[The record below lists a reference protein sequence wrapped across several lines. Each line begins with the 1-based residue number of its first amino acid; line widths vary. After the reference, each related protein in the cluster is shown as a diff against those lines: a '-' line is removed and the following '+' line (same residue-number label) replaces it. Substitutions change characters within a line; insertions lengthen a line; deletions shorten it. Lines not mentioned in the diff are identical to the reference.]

1 MAALR
6 VRVTTMHGF
15 RGLGVVELVSPWLG
29 SPPVLQHLAKLL
41 RAAALQGARRHCFVK
56 RTMVGTSVAVVTIG
70 ASVALPAAS
79 ATADQIGTTKG
90 QLAALEGQAAAGAAQ
105 IHRLT
110 LAYQQ
115 ANLTVANLDQQ
126 ISADQ
131 GQVTHLQGQVSG
143 SVSMLRREAI
153 LSYTGAASN
162 SPVVAKGT
170 TDPSVGAE
178 YLQVATGDVND
189 NVDQYRTQQRQL
201 NSAEGLLGSQER
213 AGQAAAAAAN
223 SARQQLLGEAEAE
236 QAQIN
241 RLQQQ
246 LSQEIELAAIA
257 AARQRAQAAAQAAR
271 ATAQANA
278 QAAARAEAQA
288 NAQAAAQEA
297 ASRRAQPT
305 ATQGLPVNNG
315 LVNVVRAIVAAPA
328 PAPVVTAA
336 SAPRSPPV
344 TAPPPPP
351 PPAPAPSSGG
361 YTPLGGVW
369 LELRECE
376 SSDNYATNT
385 GNGFY
390 GAYQFTLQTWAGLG
404 YAGLPSQAS
413 PQTQDGA
420 AVRLQAEAGWGQWP
434 ACSAALGL
442 R

>member
-1 MAALR
+1 MAL
-6 VRVTTMHGF
+6 
-15 RGLGVVELVSPWLG
+15 P
-29 SPPVLQHLAKLL
+29 
-41 RAAALQGARRHCFVK
+41 GARRHCFVK

-70 ASVALPAAS
+70 ASVVLPATRAV
-79 ATADQIGTTKG
+79 ADQIGSTKV

-115 ANLTVANLDQQ
+115 ANLTVATLDQQ

-131 GQVTHLQGQVSG
+131 SQVTQLQSQVSG
-143 SVSMLRREAI
+143 SVSLLRRQAI
-153 LSYTGAASN
+153 LSYTGAGSN
-162 SPVVAKGT
+162 SLVAATGAV
-170 TDPSVGAE
+170 DPSVGAE

-189 NVDQYRTQQRQL
+189 NVDQFRTQQRQL
-201 NSAEGLLGSQER
+201 HSAEGLLVSQQR

-223 SARQQLLGEAEAE
+223 AARQQLLGQAEAE

-246 LSQEIELAAIA
+246 LNQEIELAAIA
-257 AARQRAQAAAQAAR
+257 AARQRAEAAAQAAAR
-271 ATAQANA
+271 AAAQANA
-278 QAAARAEAQA
+278 QAEARAA
-288 NAQAAAQEA
+288 AQAAAAEV
-297 ASRRAQPT
+297 ASRRSQPV
-305 ATQGLPVNNG
+305 AAQGLPVNNG

-328 PAPVVTAA
+328 PAPVVHAA
-336 SAPRSPPV
+336 PARRPPPV

-351 PPAPAPSSGG
+351 PAPPPAPARSSAG

-376 SSDNYATNT
+376 SSNNYATNT
-385 GNGFY
+385 GNGYY
-390 GAYQFTLQTWAGLG
+390 GAYQFSIQTWDALG
-404 YAGLPSQAS
+404 FSGLPSQAS
-413 PQTQDGA
+413 PQTQDTA

-434 ACSAALGL
+434 VCSVTLGL